1 MPPDT
6 SEGEIRRRY
15 IRALAAPPARDRL
28 GTSGIAAPPAWQR
41 VSAAKGQRVKKNLYG
56 RVAENRFVPTKSPSC
71 VRSAAADRSSI
82 SFMAGQS
89 FERSRMWKPSGNG
102 IADALAAGAHRIG
115 APRSQIG
122 RR

>member
-56 RVAENRFVPTKSPSC
+56 RVAENRRDVFSSWNQKGRPEGGPLTPGYFLSDFQIIHRTCRRRPESK
-71 VRSAAADRSSI
+71 AAAACD
-82 SFMAGQS
+82 
-89 FERSRMWKPSGNG
+89 P
-102 IADALAAGAHRIG
+102 
-115 APRSQIG
+115 
-122 RR
+122 